1 MHSNKLS
8 LVIGLLFLIISLGL
22 LIIYYHYQAK
32 YTFEFVK
39 SLISS
44 LL

>member
-1 MHSNKLS
+1 MHSNKVS
-8 LVIGLLFLIISLGL
+8 VIVGLLYFIISVGL

-39 SLISS
+39 SLYTKFF
-44 LL
+44 